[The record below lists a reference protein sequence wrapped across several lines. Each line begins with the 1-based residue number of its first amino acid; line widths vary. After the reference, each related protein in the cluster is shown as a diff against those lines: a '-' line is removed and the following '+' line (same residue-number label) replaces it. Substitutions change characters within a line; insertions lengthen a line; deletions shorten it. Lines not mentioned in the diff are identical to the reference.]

1 MIDAVHRLLLGI
13 YARLPRR
20 ARRHA
25 VRILAPSFTVGA
37 LGVVRHDD
45 GRVALISHRYR
56 SRWGLPGGLLSRGE
70 VPAEAVVREIRE
82 EVGLVVEI
90 VGEPVVVVEPVVRR
104 VDIVFETRMTE
115 GSDPDALTPTSAEI
129 VAAAWFTTGDLP
141 ELQEETVAAFEALDR
156 RNASVGRPDEPSQ

>member
-1 MIDAVHRLLLGI
+1 MVTVVHRVLLGV

-25 VRILAPSFTVGA
+25 VRIIAPSFTVGA
-37 LGVVRHDD
+37 LGVVTRED

-56 SRWGLPGGLLSRGE
+56 ARWGLPGGLLSRGE

-82 EVGLVVEI
+82 EIGLAVEI

-104 VDIVFETRMTE
+104 VDIVFEARLVDGASPETL
-115 GSDPDALTPTSAEI
+115 APTSPEI
-129 VAAAWFTTGDLP
+129 VDAGWFDPGEPP
-141 ELQEETVAAFEALDR
+141 ELQEETIAAFAALAR
-156 RNASVGRPDEPSQ
+156 RAQPMGQGDETPR